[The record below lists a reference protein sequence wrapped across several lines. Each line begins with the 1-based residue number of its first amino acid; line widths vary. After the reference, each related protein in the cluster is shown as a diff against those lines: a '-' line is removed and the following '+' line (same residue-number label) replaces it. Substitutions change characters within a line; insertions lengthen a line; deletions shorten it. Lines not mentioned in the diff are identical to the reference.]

1 MAAVCRGRCA
11 SIGGML
17 QIHALIKRFG
27 DQTILQEIDL
37 SVASGSIYALIGP
50 NGSGKTTLTKIVAGL
65 VQPSDGTV
73 TIAGV
78 DMVQDPVQAKQSI
91 GYIPDNPEAWGKLTG
106 REFLHFVGALYG
118 MSPARRAKRIDELLP
133 VFQLAEI
140 ADRYFEHYSRGNRQK
155 FSIIAALLHE
165 PRLLL
170 IDEPIVGLDP
180 ESVTVF
186 EGLLREFAAAGGSVL
201 ITTHTLLVA
210 EHIADTVGLLAD
222 GSLVASNSI
231 AALRETAGLTSDASL
246 DAVYHALV
254 GQRLPTTA
262 PAASL
267 TGREL

>member
-1 MAAVCRGRCA
+1 
-11 SIGGML
+11 ML
-17 QIHALIKRFG
+17 EIQTLSKRFG
-27 DQTILQEIDL
+27 DETVLQAIDL
-37 SVASGSIYALIGP
+37 SVASDSIYALIGP

-65 VQPSDGTV
+65 LQPSDGTV

-78 DMVQDPVQAKQSI
+78 DMVRDPVRAKQSI

-118 MSPARRAKRIDELLP
+118 MSPTERARRIDELLP

-165 PRLLL
+165 PQLLL

-186 EGLLREFAAAGGSVL
+186 EGLLREFAAGGGSVL

-222 GSLVASNSI
+222 GSLVASDSI
-231 AALRETAGLTSDASL
+231 AALRESAGLAPDASL
-246 DAVYHALV
+246 VAVYHALV
-254 GQRLPTTA
+254 GQRLPTA
-262 PAASL
+262 PL
-267 TGREL
+267 TVPLGEQEL